1 MTISIGEALCKK
13 EDPRSAKES
22 IELVDSNTY
31 IGVEV
36 ELEGTPIEGVN
47 DMCPFL
53 ESTNDYSLR
62 GEDSGEILFAFPLK
76 GEDAILA
83 LRAIETYTIKKKTR
97 PIISSRTSTHVHI
110 DMRNMDVDSLCKFIA
125 VYLTIERVL
134 FHYCGKEREDNIF
147 CVPLYKSDSYL
158 KYMSKLFN
166 AENGT
171 QFLKHLQVF
180 NEHSRYAALNLN
192 SLWTHGTIELRI
204 LKGEFRS
211 NKLIDW
217 VNMVLSIKKYAESTT
232 IKTLSTPKQVHSE
245 HCDEYLTSVFGKYA
259 ESLKYEGFER
269 DIVRGTR
276 VAQDVLNSI
285 RQRANPWDLLE
296 IAASSK
302 VKVRD
307 DHLINQVSEK
317 PVLKKKA
324 KKAKLKSAYKDVYVY
339 TESSLFVDSES
350 TDNEEF

>member
-13 EDPRSAKES
+13 EDPRSSKES
-22 IELVDSNTY
+22 TELVDSNTY

-36 ELEGTPIEGVN
+36 ELEGIPIEGVN
-47 DMCPFL
+47 AMCPL
-53 ESTNDYSLR
+53 LKSTGDYSLR
-62 GEDSGEILFAFPLK
+62 GEDSGEILFALPLK
-76 GEDAILA
+76 GEDAVLA
-83 LRAIETYTIKKKTR
+83 LKAIETYTIKRKTR
-97 PIISSRTSTHVHI
+97 PIISSRTSTHVHV
-110 DMRNMDVDSLCKFIA
+110 DMRNMNVDSLCKFIA

-158 KYMSKLFN
+158 KYMSKVFN
-166 AENGT
+166 AKDES
-171 QFLKHLQVF
+171 QFLKALQLF
-180 NEHSRYAALNLN
+180 NEQSRYAALNLN

-232 IKTLSTPKQVHSE
+232 IKALTTPKQVYSE

-285 RQRANPWDLLE
+285 RQQADPWDLLE
-296 IAASSK
+296 IASSSK
-302 VKVRD
+302 VKVLN
-307 DHLINQVSEK
+307 DHLINQVSSK
-317 PVLKKKA
+317 SKLKKKKF
-324 KKAKLKSAYKDVYVY
+324 KKEYM
-339 TESSLFVDSES
+339 TEMNYDISDQFI
-350 TDNEEF
+350 TTAPTNNEEF